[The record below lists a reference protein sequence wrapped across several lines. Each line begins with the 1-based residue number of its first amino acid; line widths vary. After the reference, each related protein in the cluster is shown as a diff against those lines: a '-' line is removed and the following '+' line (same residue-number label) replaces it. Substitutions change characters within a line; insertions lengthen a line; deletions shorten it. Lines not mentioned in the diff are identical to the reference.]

1 MEIDFIRNATLIIRS
16 GEHQI
21 LLDPMLAGVG
31 QLPAFSVFRHK
42 RRRNPTAPLP
52 PNMRT
57 RLRSVTAGL
66 ITHCKYGH
74 MDHLD
79 RAGARFLAKQRI
91 PTYCRPADE
100 KHLKRRG
107 IDARPLSLK
116 ERTPFL
122 DGHITQIPAR
132 HGHGWIATLMG
143 PGVGYFIEQ
152 PGEPS
157 VYIAGDTVLTDRVRD
172 ALTRL
177 KPDIAI
183 VAAGNASMDL
193 GEPILMSLEEVME
206 FARLAPGRVIANHL
220 EALNHCPITREEL
233 SEAAHAAG
241 LQDKIEIP
249 HDGQSI
255 KFEKKRKFSV
265 VD

>member
-57 RLRSVTAGL
+57 KLRSVTAGL

-79 RAGARFLAKQRI
+79 RAGARFLAKQSI
-91 PTYCRPADE
+91 PTFCRPADE
-100 KHLKRRG
+100 KPLKKRG
-107 IDARPLSLK
+107 IDARSLSLK
-116 ERTPFL
+116 ERAPFL
-122 DGHITQIPAR
+122 GGHITLVPAR
-132 HGHGWIATLMG
+132 HGHGWIAALMG
-143 PGVGYFIEQ
+143 PGVGYFIEL

-157 VYIAGDTVLTDRVRD
+157 LYIAGDTVLTDHVRD
-172 ALTRL
+172 ALVRL
-177 KPDIAI
+177 RPDIAI

-193 GEPILMSLEEVME
+193 GAPILMSVEEVME

-220 EALNHCPITREEL
+220 EALNHCPITRKQL
-233 SEAAHAAG
+233 REAARAVG
-241 LQDKIEIP
+241 LQNKIEIP
-249 HDGQSI
+249 GDGETI
-255 KFEKKRKFSV
+255 RFEKEDLYSV